1 MDMEALAGSVGSPA
15 VFVGLGVTTLAL
27 VVATLFLSSRSSSD
41 SSRGG
46 EGVAAERAERVVE
59 ELDRSVSFSQGIV
72 SAERE
77 ETGGPPQVAWG
88 NEARECE
95 RFD

>member
-27 VVATLFLSSRSSSD
+27 VVATLFLSWSSSD
-41 SSRGG
+41 SPRGG
-46 EGVAAERAERVVE
+46 EGVAAERVVE

-88 NEARECE
+88 NEAGECE

>member
-1 MDMEALAGSVGSPA
+1 MEALAGSVGSPA

-27 VVATLFLSSRSSSD
+27 VVATLFLSWSSSD

-46 EGVAAERAERVVE
+46 EGVAAERVVE

-88 NEARECE
+88 NEAGECE

>member
-27 VVATLFLSSRSSSD
+27 VVATLFLSWSSSD

-46 EGVAAERAERVVE
+46 EGVAAERVVE

-88 NEARECE
+88 NEAGECE

>member
-1 MDMEALAGSVGSPA
+1 MEALAGSVGSPA

-27 VVATLFLSSRSSSD
+27 VVATLFLSWSSSD

-46 EGVAAERAERVVE
+46 EGVAAERVVE

>member
-1 MDMEALAGSVGSPA
+1 MEALAGSVGSPA

-27 VVATLFLSSRSSSD
+27 VVATLFLSWSSSD

-88 NEARECE
+88 NEAGECE